1 MSPGGDIK
9 CITSDSAGLEWSEP
23 RTILTHE
30 ADGGV
35 PKVLANKLCVT
46 TSGVWLLP
54 FWREPLNSWLEY
66 SHYHPLQENP
76 AKRQPVPSV
85 APAAAVPETRG
96 GAASCLIS
104 RDRGHTWEVGGNVS
118 DSARRTW
125 LIENSV
131 CESAPGELL
140 MLFRSGEGCIFA
152 AKSTDCGA

>member
-1 MSPGGDIK
+1 MTYRGRRSAAAADEEED
-9 CITSDSAGLEWSEP
+9 SDSPSP
-23 RTILTHE
+23 PQSPPPSPPPVPPPSTTIGDVVL
-30 ADGGV
+30 
-35 PKVLANKLCVT
+35 PK
-46 TSGVWLLP
+46 
-54 FWREPLNSWLEY
+54 
-66 SHYHPLQENP
+66 
-76 AKRQPVPSV
+76 AKRAAPKKRA
-85 APAAAVPETRG
+85 APAAAAPETRD

-118 DSARRTW
+118 DSTRRTW